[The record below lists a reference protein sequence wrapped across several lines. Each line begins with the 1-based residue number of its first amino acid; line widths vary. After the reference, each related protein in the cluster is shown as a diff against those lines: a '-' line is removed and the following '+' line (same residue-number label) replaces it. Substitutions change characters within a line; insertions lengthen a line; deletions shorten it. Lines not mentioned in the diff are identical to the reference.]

1 MISRDELMSGFDFDS
16 LPSNQQYNIG
26 VLLDRVNKIRTLWN
40 KPMIVTSGYRSMEHH
55 LAIYAAKGITD
66 QSKIPMKS
74 KHLIG
79 AAVDISDPDG
89 SLKKFVKNNNY
100 KVLEDAMLWME
111 DESTTHGW
119 LHVQIFAP
127 MSSKREFMP

>member
-1 MISRDELMSGFDFDS
+1 MISRDELMSGNDYDT
-16 LPSNQQYNIG
+16 LPTYQQININT
-26 VLLDRVNKIRTLWN
+26 LLERVNKIRALWG

-55 LAIYAAKGITD
+55 LAIYAAKGVTNPAN
-66 QSKIPMKS
+66 IPMQS